1 MEIGEKAM
9 VTEKNKKPKWDGK
22 SRVSNDLYR
31 KRFDEIFKKMNKE
44 KAIDETVPYNEDEE
58 YLEELKDKL

>member
-1 MEIGEKAM
+1 MA
-9 VTEKNKKPKWDGK
+9 TEKNKGTKWDGK

>member
-1 MEIGEKAM
+1 MATG
-9 VTEKNKKPKWDGK
+9 KNKKPKWDEK

>member
-1 MEIGEKAM
+1 MATGE
-9 VTEKNKKPKWDGK
+9 NKKPKWDGK

-44 KAIDETVPYNEDEE
+44 KAINETVPYNEDEE

>member
-9 VTEKNKKPKWDGK
+9 ATGKNKKPKWDGK

-31 KRFDEIFKKMNKE
+31 QRFDETFKKMNKE
-44 KAIDETVPYNEDEE
+44 KAVDETVPYNEDEE